1 MRRSR
6 WMAGVWRRSAFL
18 SGLVVFVSL
27 AFPASNVQADQAG
40 CGQVLT
46 GSITL
51 TNNLLACAGDGL
63 VIGAGGITVD
73 LNGHL
78 VQGTG
83 LGVGVRNPGHHGVT
97 IRNGTIRN
105 FDHGVLLQA
114 GSQGN
119 TVAGISFDQT
129 ELSAVQL
136 SDADGNQVRDSH
148 VSGFSGAAFH
158 LAGGS
163 SSNFVGRNSVA
174 AGNGEAIV
182 VEGGSDH
189 NRLEGNALSGSS
201 DSGIRVD
208 FSSNTF
214 VIGNQVAGGSDAAI
228 TMTGAPRSV
237 IQSNNVHAVGD
248 AAILLTGST
257 ANVVRFNTLGQSAD
271 AGVVLSGVS
280 DSLIKAN
287 TMSHAGDAAI
297 SLLLGSSNVRII
309 DNQAS
314 HSSDAGVFL
323 GDGVGN
329 VVRGN
334 VLLSNTT
341 GIEVSGGRLN
351 TIEFNAASAS
361 LGSGIEVGDSLNATV
376 FGNTADNNGT
386 GGLVLDDGA
395 LSGDVRGNQAN
406 GNGGDGITI
415 SGVGTAVNDNLATA
429 NGGWGIY
436 ALSGVLDRGANG
448 ARGNAEAA
456 QCYLISCSDGRDWV
470 APVRPPEP
478 LDPLEIGL
486 EGGMAPPPKLLGL
499 RRGTRRRLGVVICG
513 QRRASRAK
521 KRGRGRANAKQAK
534 PKMVCKASYRARP
547 GSRRLTGRLVRD
559 DRSFAGGR
567 SKVRPGRRGRITMT
581 ARTRPRA
588 GRYTLVLT
596 FRNRAGKATVVRKP
610 VRVR

>member
-18 SGLVVFVSL
+18 SGLMVFVSL
-27 AFPASNVQADQAG
+27 AFAASNVQADQAR

-51 TNNLLACAGDGL
+51 GNDLLACAGDGL
-63 VIGAGGITVD
+63 VIGASGITVD

-83 LGVGVRNPGHHGVT
+83 LGVGVRNPGHHDVT
-97 IRNGTIRN
+97 IRNGTIRS

-114 GSQGN
+114 GSQRN

-129 ELSAVQL
+129 ELAAVHL

-163 SSNFVGRNSVA
+163 SSNFVGRNTVA

-208 FSSNTF
+208 FSSNTV

-228 TMTGAPRSV
+228 TTTGAPRSV
-237 IQSNNVHAVGD
+237 IQSNNVHGVGD

-280 DSLIKAN
+280 DILIKAN

-341 GIEVSGGRLN
+341 GIEVSGGSLN
-351 TIEFNAASAS
+351 TIEFNTANAG
-361 LGSGIEVGDSLNATV
+361 LGTGIEVGGSQNATV
-376 FGNTADNNGT
+376 FGNTTNDNGT
-386 GGLVLDDGA
+386 GGIAGDGTA
-395 LSGDVRGNQAN
+395 VSGDVRGNQAN
-406 GNGGDGITI
+406 GNGGDGI
-415 SGVGTAVNDNLATA
+415 AVNGPGAGVNGNLATG
-429 NGGWGIY
+429 NGGWGGY
-436 ALSGVLDRGANG
+436 AASGGLDRGGEG
-448 ARGNAEAA
+448 APGNAEAA
-456 QCYLISCSDGRDWV
+456 QCHLIVCSYGHGWV

-478 LDPLEIGL
+478 LDPPEIGL
-486 EGGMAPPPKLLGL
+486 DGAAPPAPQLRGL
-499 RRGTRRRLGVVICG
+499 RRPKRLEVVSCR
-513 QRRASRAK
+513 QRRAA
-521 KRGRGRANAKQAK
+521 KRGRGKAGRAGQGERARRGV
-534 PKMVCKASYRARP
+534 VCEASYRARR
-547 GSRRLTGRLVRD
+547 GSRRLTGRLVRE
-559 DRSFAGGR
+559 DRSFAGGTR
-567 SKVRPGRRGRITMT
+567 QGRPGRRGKIALT
-581 ARTRPRA
+581 ARRRPRA
-588 GRYTLVLT
+588 GSYTLELT
-596 FRNRAGKATVVRKP
+596 FRNRAGKATVVTKQ